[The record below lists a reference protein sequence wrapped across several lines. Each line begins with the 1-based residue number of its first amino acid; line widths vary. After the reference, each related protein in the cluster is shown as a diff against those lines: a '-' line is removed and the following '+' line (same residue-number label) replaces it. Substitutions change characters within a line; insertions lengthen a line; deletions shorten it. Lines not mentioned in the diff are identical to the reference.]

1 MTGKKTLPQ
10 AVPPTTAPV
19 HEQPLNHGNHEIMD
33 SLVHEFMNKTVRV

>member
-1 MTGKKTLPQ
+1 MTGKKTLLQ

-19 HEQPLNHGNHEIMD
+19 HEPLNHGNHEIMG